1 MTKDTT
7 RELRKLATFREKID
21 REREKDPDRPVIEH
35 LEAEYAKRRQALAEQ
50 REVSPGE
57 IDREVHV
64 EIYGFAPGEEPDDTI
79 IGRAFWVS
87 VAVLAVLGVIAVAAW
102 ALLNRPEPPPPERE
116 IEAAPPQEVSAP
128 AEAPALPF
136 TDRTRAAG
144 IDFVHFSGAY
154 GDKLL
159 PETMGGGVAFFDFDR
174 DGDPD
179 LLFVNSAP
187 WPDAPQPAG
196 RRPTL
201 RLYANDGQGEFV
213 DVTEAAGLDVTL
225 YGMGA
230 AVADYDADGWLDLYV
245 TAVGTNRLFR
255 NDEGRFE
262 DVTDRAGVAGD
273 GEEWS
278 TCSAFVDVDGDG
290 DLDLF
295 VCNYV
300 RWSKEIDFEVDYRLT
315 GIGRAYG
322 PPMNYQGTYNVLYR
336 NDGDGTFTDI
346 SEEAGIRVDNP
357 VTGLPMSKAL
367 GVAPVDVDRDGWID
381 LLVANDTVGNFFF
394 HNQGG
399 GTFAEEGALVGLAYD
414 RVGNATGAMGVD
426 VGQLRDDGDL
436 AFLVG
441 NFANEMTSV
450 YVTQGDPSLF
460 ADEAIPA
467 GIGAPSRTR
476 LTFGVLLFDADLD
489 GRLDLLQT
497 NGHLEEEIAQ
507 VDASQEYRQPAQLF
521 WNAGPEAPRTFLP
534 VPDDKTGDLTRPIVG
549 RGSAYAD
556 FDADGDLDV
565 VMTQVAGR
573 PLLLRNDQGLGRHWL
588 RVRLV
593 DPSSANR
600 DALGAWLELTAGGR
614 TQRRHVM
621 PTRSYLSQVEL
632 PVTFGLGDTTAIES
646 LQVTWPDGEV
656 QKVDPESVEIDR
668 ELVVER

>member
-1 MTKDTT
+1 MSSRD
-7 RELRKLATFREKID
+7 LRKLAAFREKID
-21 REREKDPDRPVIEH
+21 REREKDPDRPVIDR
-35 LEAEYAKRRQALAEQ
+35 LETEYGKRRAALAEDLGVGP
-50 REVSPGE
+50 EE
-57 IDREVHV
+57 IDREVHI
-64 EIYGFAPGEEPDDTI
+64 EIYGVAPGEEPDDTV
-79 IGRAFWVS
+79 IGRAFWIS
-87 VAVLAVLGVIAVAAW
+87 VAVLAGMAVIAAAVW
-102 ALLNRPEPPPPERE
+102 ALVNRPEPPPPERE
-116 IEAAPPQEVSAP
+116 IETAPPQEVAAP
-128 AEAPALPF
+128 TEAPALPF
-136 TDRTRAAG
+136 TDVTDEAG
-144 IDFVHFSGAY
+144 VDFVHFNGAY

-159 PETMGGGVAFFDFDR
+159 PETMGSGVAFVDYDR

-179 LLFVNSAP
+179 LLFVSSAP
-187 WPDAPQPAG
+187 WPDAPRPSG
-196 RRPTL
+196 PRPTL
-201 RLYANDGQGEFV
+201 RLYANDGGGGLH
-213 DVTEAAGLDVTL
+213 DVTKAAGLDVTL

-230 AVADYDADGWLDLYV
+230 AVGDFNADGWPDLFV
-245 TAVGTNRLFR
+245 TAVGENRLFR
-255 NDEGRFE
+255 NDQGRFE
-262 DVTDRAGVAGD
+262 DVTARAGVAGD
-273 GEEWS
+273 PEEWS
-278 TCSAFVDVDGDG
+278 TCSSFVDVDGDA

-322 PPMNYQGTYNVLYR
+322 PPMNYRGTYNVLYR
-336 NDGDGTFTDI
+336 NDGDGTFTDV

-357 VTGLPMSKAL
+357 VTGQPMSKAL
-367 GVAPVDVDRDGWID
+367 GMAPVDVDRDGRID

-394 HNQGG
+394 HNRGD

-426 VGQLRDDGDL
+426 VGHLRDDADL

-450 YVTQGDPSLF
+450 YMTQGDPSLF

-521 WNAGPEAPRTFLP
+521 WNAGPDSPRTFLP
-534 VPDDKTGDLTRPIVG
+534 VPEETTGDLARPIVG

-556 FDADGDLDV
+556 LDGDGDLDV

-573 PLLLRNDQGLGRHWL
+573 PLLLRNDQSLGHHWL

-593 DPSSANR
+593 DPDSANR
-600 DALGAWLELTAGGR
+600 DALGAWVELTAGGR

-632 PVTFGLGDTTAIES
+632 PVTFGLGDATAVEALKVI
-646 LQVTWPDGEV
+646 WPDGGTQEV
-656 QKVDPESVEIDR
+656 EVGDVEVDR
-668 ELVVER
+668 EMVVER

>member
-1 MTKDTT
+1 MTSRD
-7 RELRKLATFREKID
+7 LRKLAAFREKID
-21 REREKDPDRPVIEH
+21 REREKDPDRPVIDH
-35 LEAEYAKRRQALAEQ
+35 LEAEYVKRRDALAQ
-50 REVSPGE
+50 ARGVSTEE
-57 IDREVHV
+57 IDREVHI
-64 EIYGFAPGEEPDDTI
+64 EIYGVAPGEEPDDTI
-79 IGRAFWVS
+79 IGRAFWIS
-87 VAVLAVLGVIAVAAW
+87 MAVLAAVAVVAVAVW
-102 ALLNRPEPPPPERE
+102 AVLNRPEPPPPERE
-116 IEAAPPQEVSAP
+116 IETAPPEVVAAPT
-128 AEAPALPF
+128 EAPALPF
-136 TDRTRAAG
+136 TDITDRAG
-144 IDFVHFSGAY
+144 VEFVHFNGAY

-159 PETMGGGVAFFDFDR
+159 PETMGSGVAFFDFDR

-187 WPDAPQPAG
+187 WPDAPRQPD

-201 RLYANDGQGEFV
+201 HLYANQGDGRFL

-230 AVADYDADGWLDLYV
+230 AVGDFDADGWPDLYV
-245 TAVGTNRLFR
+245 TAVGENRLFR
-255 NDEGRFE
+255 NDQGRFE
-262 DVTDRAGVAGD
+262 DVTDRAGVAGNPR
-273 GEEWS
+273 EWS
-278 TCSAFVDVDGDG
+278 TCAAFADVDGDG

-322 PPMNYQGTYNVLYR
+322 PPMNYQGTYNVLYS

-346 SEEAGIRVDNP
+346 SQEAGIRIDNP
-357 VTGLPMSKAL
+357 VTGQPMSKAL

-394 HNQGG
+394 HNQGEG
-399 GTFAEEGALVGLAYD
+399 KFTEEGALTGLAYD
-414 RVGNATGAMGVD
+414 RVGQATGAMGVD
-426 VGQLRDDGDL
+426 VGNLREDGDL

-450 YVTQGDPSLF
+450 YVTQGEPSLF
-460 ADEAIPA
+460 ADESIPT

-521 WNAGPEAPRTFLP
+521 WNAGPDSPRTFLP
-534 VPDDKTGDLTRPIVG
+534 VPEEKTGDLSRPIVG

-556 FDADGDLDV
+556 LDGDGDLDV

-573 PLLLRNDQGLGRHWL
+573 PLLLRNDQSLGHHWL
-588 RVRLV
+588 RVRLE
-593 DPSSANR
+593 DPGSKNR
-600 DALGAWLELTAGGR
+600 DALGAWVELTAGGR
-614 TQRRHVM
+614 TQRRNLM
-621 PTRSYLSQVEL
+621 PTRSYLSRVEL
-632 PVTFGLGDTTAIES
+632 PLTFGLGDATAVES
-646 LQVTWPDGEV
+646 VKVTWPDGGV
-656 QKVDPESVEIDR
+656 QEIEGDGIAVDQEMT
-668 ELVVER
+668 VERH